1 MFAYLLS
8 KNKYINL
15 LFIAVCTCAVSSYL
29 GGAMYYA
36 ALMGV
41 SSFFVLQ
48 SGHSMIFKGCA
59 AILAIAIVSSIV
71 NYPTTPAVFRPVSR
85 MFILILVMCACAPI
99 FNNSQIYK
107 YRHKLFGGLA
117 IGLTIVGVVS
127 AYLATKGWGYWGKS
141 EWIVGLSDF
150 PNSLGY
156 SLAVSVMFLSSLMPG
171 RKWYLKVIFL
181 IGLCVW
187 AIPLTGTRTALYS
200 LPIFFVVYIFL
211 TSKTLGKMIKA
222 FILLSIVSI
231 IFFSNIT
238 LDMTII
244 NRKNKASNFKEN
256 SRTSLFEGRFREFSE
271 HPILGIG
278 TFVVDMRWSPITE
291 NGNVEAGNTFLMFL
305 SMNGSIGFL
314 NFAIT
319 YFSLLFPFCSY
330 ILKRRK
336 SGEITN
342 LEIFLSA
349 IVLYNFISMQQMG
362 ILLNPGM
369 YITAFNWLTLSLMF
383 KPKKFLYNTDSQIF
397 I

>member
-1 MFAYLLS
+1 
-8 KNKYINL
+8 
-15 LFIAVCTCAVSSYL
+15 
-29 GGAMYYA
+29 
-36 ALMGV
+36 
-41 SSFFVLQ
+41 
-48 SGHSMIFKGCA
+48 
-59 AILAIAIVSSIV
+59 
-71 NYPTTPAVFRPVSR
+71 
-85 MFILILVMCACAPI
+85 
-99 FNNSQIYK
+99 
-107 YRHKLFGGLA
+107 
-117 IGLTIVGVVS
+117 
-127 AYLATKGWGYWGKS
+127 
-141 EWIVGLSDF
+141 
-150 PNSLGY
+150 
-156 SLAVSVMFLSSLMPG
+156 
-171 RKWYLKVIFL
+171 
-181 IGLCVW
+181 
-187 AIPLTGTRTALYS
+187 
-200 LPIFFVVYIFL
+200 
-211 TSKTLGKMIKA
+211 
-222 FILLSIVSI
+222 
-231 IFFSNIT
+231 
-238 LDMTII
+238 MTII